1 MHGAGGPGHNATC
14 SRSSLSAWAQFS
26 GLHCAPELS
35 KDTQRAAVPRLNELA
50 GASPQQ
56 QHFSKHIFNVQQH
69 ARPWP
74 GHLSRVRWRQ
84 PLQPPQARAGPG
96 HSGDPEQD
104 RTKPLSYRRGST
116 AHYQIDADRPSAR
129 TELAGPAL
137 GLPPPRVLA
146 RPCGV
151 RSTAVLTR
159 RGSRVPRPGAC
170 VHTHAHAR
178 AHPDAPGA
186 PAPLRFPAAPRR
198 PGPHLRWR

>member
-104 RTKPLSYRRGST
+104 RTKPLSTGEARQPIIKLTLT
-116 AHYQIDADRPSAR
+116 AHLLGQSSLARPSASR
-129 TELAGPAL
+129 HRGFSPGLAG
-137 GLPPPRVLA
+137 
-146 RPCGV
+146 
-151 RSTAVLTR
+151 
-159 RGSRVPRPGAC
+159 
-170 VHTHAHAR
+170 
-178 AHPDAPGA
+178 
-186 PAPLRFPAAPRR
+186 
-198 PGPHLRWR
+198 